1 MIIVSHQNDWR
12 IRNQAKYLL
21 GKKMVFQNYLLMNQ
35 SWDHD
40 HCEFCW
46 KKFPEECDKGYA
58 TEDKYY
64 WVCPSCF
71 EDFKDMFNWKI
82 ESE

>member
-1 MIIVSHQNDWR
+1 MGDANIHLYMRKVMIIVSHQNDWR

-46 KKFPEECDKGYA
+46 KKIP
-58 TEDKYY
+58 
-64 WVCPSCF
+64 
-71 EDFKDMFNWKI
+71 
-82 ESE
+82 

>member
-1 MIIVSHQNDWR
+1 MVEKNDWR
-12 IRNQAKYLL
+12 LRNQKEYLL
-21 GKKMVFQNYLLMNQ
+21 GKKLSIHEYYLGRQ

-46 KKFPEECDKGYA
+46 AKFPDDCSKGYT
-58 TEDKYY
+58 TEDMYY

-71 EDFKDMFNWKI
+71 EDFKDMFT
-82 ESE
+82 